1 MSYQLAEADPKYC
14 EQLASELSK
23 EGSSPSDPWQRLF
36 ANRFPSKGDDHAYLI
51 LDGIDEM
58 KATERVEMIK
68 CLNQVVNEDLNIH
81 VLLSGRPSISALLES
96 LSPSIIEIS
105 RTKLLSDIERVII
118 QNLKKLPR
126 IKNFRKPVR
135 SYILSRVKA
144 SADGMR
150 YVDHML
156 RRLNMIGREKA
167 VLKDLEKNL
176 PKSLEE
182 LYDLMLREC
191 QQNRTKEQYLTL
203 KKLFAWLAYSK
214 RSLTLDE
221 GSELIDRTIH
231 EDHTFDI
238 EDEIIGRSAR

>member
-1 MSYQLAEADPKYC
+1 MSYQIAETDSRYC
-14 EQLASELSK
+14 EQLASEVTEEDSN
-23 EGSSPSDPWQRLF
+23 PSEPWRRLF
-36 ANRFPSKGDDHAYLI
+36 NARFPSKGDDHAYLI

-58 KATERVEMIK
+58 KEAALVEMTKFLDQIISD
-68 CLNQVVNEDLNIH
+68 DLNVH
-81 VLLSGRPSISALLES
+81 VLLSGRPSITDQMEPLH
-96 LSPSIIEIS
+96 LSVIEIS
-105 RTKLLSDIERVII
+105 KAQLATDIERVIM
-118 QNLKKLPR
+118 QNLRKLPR
-126 IKNFRKPVR
+126 LKKFRKPVR
-135 SYILSRVKA
+135 NHIFNRVKA

-167 VLKDLEKNL
+167 VLRDLEKDL
-176 PKSLEE
+176 PKSLQE
-182 LYDLMLREC
+182 LYDLMLKEC

-214 RSLTLDE
+214 RTLTLDE
-221 GSELIDRTIH
+221 AAELIDRTVH